1 MLARNFLLSEIRK
14 ALLEADEP
22 DATTEPTP
30 PAAATTPS
38 AATSTGETD
47 LEEKNKKLREQAE
60 QALKSIKAELS
71 VLYKKAEREL
81 TEEEKTKRFGLQ
93 KAKMAIQEILEIIDI
108 QGRIIEKQK
117 KVDQKLNPESQLQPA
132 VKAIVDDLKQKVE
145 NNLQLKNKIVKI
157 GGGSNKAIDSKA
169 IIDLM
174 NETGY
179 GDKFNPNN
187 SIPIIYD
194 APSAEEVAN
203 FTAAVVFLGNFY
215 LEQTK
220 PSEDTSRGQEL
231 AAKELVLNDLE
242 KIMKDTIKKY
252 PEVFG
257 PENKPTK
264 PKLNLPTTGRGIPEK
279 YCPICRTV
287 QDAIKQ
293 NKDQIIEFIK
303 ENAIEVDPNKLANL
317 IDILFKGKKG
327 KKGRLVDGYLGP
339 TTLAFMVYASKGK
352 LNLADYPV
360 HGVPDDQV
368 KESLQRVCED
378 FKIVDGKQMN
388 QDALNTILQAISTP
402 SSFFAVLQDMGKLPK
417 EEIVAESKNIRSL
430 IIKEI
435 YEMMKQG

>member
-38 AATSTGETD
+38 AATPTD
-47 LEEKNKKLREQAE
+47 GTELEKNKKMRAEAE
-60 QALKSIKAELS
+60 QALEKIRAELS
-71 VLYKKAEREL
+71 SYPTGKLTTEQDLKRVDLIKARSAL
-81 TEEEKTKRFGLQ
+81 
-93 KAKMAIQEILEIIDI
+93 AEILRIIDI
-108 QGRIIEKQK
+108 EGRIIEKQK
-117 KVDQKLNPESQLQPA
+117 EVDKRLDPESQLQPA
-132 VKAIVDDLKQKVE
+132 VKKIVDDLRQKVE
-145 NNLQLKNKIVKI
+145 RNSQLKNKIVKI
-157 GGGSNKAIDSKA
+157 GGGSNRAIDSKA
-169 IIDLM
+169 IINLM

-179 GDKFNPNN
+179 GDKSDPNDP
-187 SIPIIYD
+187 IPIIYA

-220 PSEDTSRGQEL
+220 SSEGTSRREEL

-242 KIMKDTIKKY
+242 QIMKDTIRKY

-257 PENKPTK
+257 TAEK
-264 PKLNLPTTGRGIPEK
+264 PKKPSLNLPLTGRGIPEK
-279 YCPICRTV
+279 YCPVCKTI
-287 QDAIKQ
+287 QSAIKNNEQ
-293 NKDQIIEFIK
+293 QIIEFIK
-303 ENAIEVDPNKLANL
+303 EYAVEQTMNVNRIDQL

-352 LNLADYPV
+352 LSSADYPV
-360 HGVPDDQV
+360 LGVPDQIV
-368 KESLQRVCED
+368 KESLQKVCND
-378 FKIVDGKQMN
+378 FRIEDGKQMN
-388 QDALNTILQAISTP
+388 QEALNTIIQTISSP
-402 SSFFAVLQDMGKLPK
+402 SSFMTALQDMGKLPK
-417 EEIVAESKNIRSL
+417 AEIVAESKNIRSL